1 MRERFQDMSD
11 RLSPTMRRI
20 AHRMNGHHTYF
31 GDDDLYQEAIANL
44 WVLYNKGDLDEKT
57 DSYIL
62 QGCYFHLKNY
72 LRKHLDRI
80 RAISLDRDP
89 DGGGIPDK
97 DAPAAASW
105 ILYNDNEPDAM
116 VRDTALG
123 RLDEREKEIVRLSAE
138 GLTVR
143 EIGSRLGISHVM
155 VVKMRKK
162 IRIKC
167 RALAAESR

>member
-1 MRERFQDMSD
+1 
-11 RLSPTMRRI
+11 
-20 AHRMNGHHTYF
+20 
-31 GDDDLYQEAIANL
+31 
-44 WVLYNKGDLDEKT
+44 
-57 DSYIL
+57 
-62 QGCYFHLKNY
+62 
-72 LRKHLDRI
+72 
-80 RAISLDRDP
+80 
-89 DGGGIPDK
+89 
-97 DAPAAASW
+97 
-105 ILYNDNEPDAM
+105 M